1 MTTINKPVIN
11 SNNVTD
17 DESDTAMQNSRII
30 TSQMIAHFRRNLIM
44 NEKGTQTIEK
54 YIRDIKK
61 LMKYADGQNI
71 SKELLL
77 KYKEYLE
84 QSGRYKISSIN
95 SYLAAANHLC
105 AVMGWGDIRVRM
117 IKVQRE
123 TFIPENKEI
132 TRQEYEKLVKTAYSK
147 GDDRL
152 ALIIETLGGTG
163 IRISE
168 LRYITVESLKY
179 GMADIHN
186 KGKVRRILY
195 PEALLKLLKKY
206 VKENKITQG
215 SIFLTMRGNPVNRS
229 NVWRMMKGL
238 CRQAGISAEKVYP
251 HNMRH
256 LFARSFYKIK
266 NDIAKLAD
274 VLGHSNIDTTRIYI
288 KSTGREH
295 KRQLDKMN
303 MIIGKRIMEN
313 RTQESKI
320 QEKRIKKTII
330 QDRRLSK
337 SPIQK
342 KTEGVE
348 RDISSGNKG

>member
-1 MTTINKPVIN
+1 MTTINKRVIN
-11 SNNVTD
+11 SDNETD
-17 DESDTAMQNSRII
+17 DECDTAMQNSRII
-30 TSQMIAHFRRNLIM
+30 TSQMIVHFRRNLIM

-77 KYKEYLE
+77 KYKQYLE

-95 SYLAAANHLC
+95 SYLAAANHFC

-132 TRQEYEKLVKTAYSK
+132 TRQEYEKLVNTAYSK

-152 ALIIETLGGTG
+152 ALIIETLGSTG

-168 LRYITVESLKY
+168 LRYITVETLKH
-179 GMADIHN
+179 GMADINN

-266 NDIAKLAD
+266 HDIAKLAD

-303 MIIGKRIMEN
+303 MIIGERIKKN
-313 RTQESKI
+313 TTQEKKI
-320 QEKRIKKTII
+320 QEKKMQEMRVQKTIMH
-330 QDRRLSK
+330 DRRLTQIPNPEK
-337 SPIQK
+337 N
-342 KTEGVE
+342 
-348 RDISSGNKG
+348 RRCRRNY